1 MCWLEK
7 CSILLEMLTAAR
19 CNGSGSGSGS
29 GPSDRLTVLC
39 LVVGILKKQ
48 FSSAKWNKHQTPDWS
63 HLSLCVCLQN
73 DMKMLEIIRYT
84 HLFLQKFCMGN
95 QENQTLLHKNLNL
108 FLNPGVHCFYNWS
121 QKSTSCLFCSVNN
134 VTLSSSKQ
142 HITLTKLWVNSA
154 ETLVLSSF
162 PPPLCNATFMK

>member
-1 MCWLEK
+1 MVLVLVLGLLTVWQSCAL
-7 CSILLEMLTAAR
+7 LLEFWK
-19 CNGSGSGSGS
+19 S
-29 GPSDRLTVLC
+29 
-39 LVVGILKKQ
+39 
-48 FSSAKWNKHQTPDWS
+48 SSAKWNKHQTPDWS

-121 QKSTSCLFCSVNN
+121 ADLQKSTSCLFCSVNN

-154 ETLVLSSF
+154 ETSEVLSSF
-162 PPPLCNATFMK
+162 SLSSL